1 MGMVNSGQIV
11 GGYCCGERGTTG
23 TYFCLRE
30 IFQCN
35 DKIVIYFSKRF
46 KKNVFAITHDSCVF
60 NKLPVLLPPPWM
72 LSLTDGLCLL
82 KLVPF
87 CSMRQK
93 GQRQTAMER
102 NREVTREERD
112 WSTRHVTPGVLSHS
126 SGELLLLPSAR
137 SKCGAKMTRNICHD

>member
-11 GGYCCGERGTTG
+11 GGYCYGERGTTG
-23 TYFCLRE
+23 THFLSE
-30 IFQCN
+30 G
-35 DKIVIYFSKRF
+35 KYFSVMIKCNLFF
-46 KKNVFAITHDSCVF
+46 KMIQEKCISICDSCVF
-60 NKLPVLLPPPWM
+60 NKLPVLLLPPWM